1 MATTSSS
8 EESRLHCCFENWIIQ
23 QQNDLRELLQTL
35 KDSPGDDKKFCLVIQ
50 KSILHFEQ
58 YYEERAALAPAN
70 APFLFAPPWCTSF
83 ENSHLWIA
91 GCRPSLA
98 IRLIYTL
105 SGSQIESHLTE
116 YLQGVRRGNLGELTC
131 EQLGLVNDLQCKI
144 YKEEEKL
151 SNKMAS
157 MQEDIADDPL
167 ALIANEF
174 DSGRVGESND
184 DVDRALDAHS
194 LALATIL
201 KDADK
206 LRLST
211 LKELLAI
218 LTPFQAIDYLIAAK
232 KLHLSMHEWGKRR
245 DQQHG
250 SI

>member
-1 MATTSSS
+1 MGGVISQSRV
-8 EESRLHCCFENWIIQ
+8 EEALSLC
-23 QQNDLRELLQTL
+23 
-35 KDSPGDDKKFCLVIQ
+35 K
-50 KSILHFEQ
+50 
-58 YYEERAALAPAN
+58 ERKR
-70 APFLFAPPWCTSF
+70 F
-83 ENSHLWIA
+83 IKQ
-91 GCRPSLA
+91 A
-98 IRLIYTL
+98 IDAR
-105 SGSQIESHLTE
+105 
-116 YLQGVRRGNLGELTC
+116 LQGVRRGKLGELTC

-144 YKEEEKL
+144 YKEEEKV

-157 MQEDIADDPL
+157 MQENIADDPL

-174 DSGRVGESND
+174 YSGRVGESND

-232 KLHLSMHEWGKRR
+232 KLHLSSFELSNGFFFL
-245 DQQHG
+245 
-250 SI
+250 SITQPVISSENLKPKFTLPKLPI